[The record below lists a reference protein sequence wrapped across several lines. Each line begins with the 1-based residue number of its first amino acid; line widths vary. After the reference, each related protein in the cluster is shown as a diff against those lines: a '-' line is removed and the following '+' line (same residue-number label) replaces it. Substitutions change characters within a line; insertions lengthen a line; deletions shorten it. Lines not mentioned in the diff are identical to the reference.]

1 MRFVTERDRSKH
13 EWSYYQQ
20 QQEEGVVDKMQKLS
34 TSQMRKIMKSL
45 KRSIGG

>member
-20 QQEEGVVDKMQKLS
+20 QQEEGVVEQRIAN
-34 TSQMRKIMKSL
+34 TVF
-45 KRSIGG
+45 